1 MNTTVYIV
9 GIGDNGTESLGR
21 EALQIVAGAE
31 VLVGGERHLA
41 CFPESSAEKCPIQNN
56 LKTVTEKI
64 AVETRRVVVLASGD
78 PLFYG
83 IAGYLLN
90 KIGAARL
97 QVIPNTSSMQL
108 AFARVKTAWHDAL
121 LVSFHAKPLAPAIDS
136 IREAKKVGIF
146 TDQNNTPAYI
156 ATQLIQ
162 AGISDFRAYVCENL
176 GGKKEQIIEADL
188 ADLQDRSFAPLNVL
202 ILIKQ
207 AQNIP
212 LPVRDWS
219 FGIPDQAFHQRQP
232 LKGLITKSE
241 VRVISLS
248 KMQIHPGDIVWDIG
262 AGAGSI
268 AIEAALL
275 GATVWAIEKNQG
287 DCDIIHKNIA
297 QFGIHEKRG
306 QIHVIHGRAPEALDD
321 LPSPDAVFIGGSGGE
336 ISQIVQLCQT
346 RLKKGG
352 RLVINLATLENV
364 AALHETLGQS
374 SALTLVQ
381 INRSRP
387 ILNLT
392 RFEALNPVFIISWE
406 NV

>member
-1 MNTTVYIV
+1 MNKRVYIV
-9 GIGDNGTESLGR
+9 GIGDNGAESLGR
-21 EALQIVAGAE
+21 EALHIVSGAE

-41 CFPESSAEKCPIQNN
+41 CFPESSAEKFPIQNN
-56 LKTVTEKI
+56 LKAVTEKI
-64 AVETRRVVVLASGD
+64 ASETRRVVVLASGD

-90 KIGAARL
+90 KIGAAGL

-108 AFARVKTAWHDAL
+108 AFARVLTSWHDAL
-121 LVSFHAKPLAPAIDS
+121 LVSCHAKPLAPAIDG

-146 TDQNNTPAYI
+146 TDETNTPAFI
-156 ATQLIQ
+156 ATQLIK
-162 AGISDFRAYVCENL
+162 AGISDFRAFVCENL
-176 GGKKEQIIEADL
+176 GGKEEQVIEADL
-188 ADLQDRSFAPLNVL
+188 VDLQNLRFAPLNVL

-207 AQNIP
+207 AQP
-212 LPVRDWS
+212 VALPVREWS

-248 KMQIHPGDIVWDIG
+248 KMQIHSGDIVWDIG
-262 AGAGSI
+262 AGSGSVS
-268 AIEAALL
+268 IEAALL
-275 GATVWAIEKNQG
+275 GAKVWAIEKNQG
-287 DCDIIHKNIA
+287 DCDLIHKNIV
-297 QFGIHEKRG
+297 QFGILEKKG
-306 QIHVIHGRAPEALDD
+306 KIHVIHGRAPEALVD
-321 LPSPDAVFIGGSGGE
+321 LPAPDAVFIGGSGGK
-336 ISQIVQLCQT
+336 IAQIVQLCQA

-364 AALHETLGQS
+364 AALHETLGQGS
-374 SALTLVQ
+374 ELTLVQ

-392 RFEALNPVFIISWE
+392 RFEALNPVFVISWE
-406 NV
+406 KI